1 MTTGIRTVIYPV
13 NDIDRAKEF
22 FAVLTGAGPV
32 VDAPYYVQFDAEG
45 QNIGLDPHGHRFG
58 QNGPVAYWP
67 ADDVAKSLAALVEAG
82 AEVVQEPTDVGG
94 GMRIAVARDADG
106 NLIGL
111 RPGGLRTGGAA
122 RTAAGS
128 ALRRTNGSH
137 AAGHAAPS
145 SLPAAVRCSQ
155 PRSRPP
161 R

>member
-58 QNGPVAYWP
+58 QNGPVAYWHV
-67 ADDVAKSLAALVEAG
+67 DDVAKSLAALVEAG

-111 RPGGLRTGGAA
+111 RPGA
-122 RTAAGS
+122 
-128 ALRRTNGSH
+128 
-137 AAGHAAPS
+137 
-145 SLPAAVRCSQ
+145 
-155 PRSRPP
+155 
-161 R
+161 